1 MRAATL
7 LPLLLLTCPPLLVAA
22 ALAQTPQAGTQAGGQ
37 GPAATTP
44 APVPGVVPGAPASTG
59 PGTIPDQ
66 VAPPATTA
74 GPPDAT
80 PFSAAPSAQLPSD
93 NSVIL
98 RRDNRGTGQASP
110 VPNLSK

>member
-1 MRAATL
+1 MRHAVLMLALL
-7 LPLLLLTCPPLLVAA
+7 LPAGAA
-22 ALAQTPQAGTQAGGQ
+22 WGQAPQAGTQAGGR
-37 GPAATTP
+37 GPDATTP
-44 APVPGVVPGAPASTG
+44 APVPNVLPGVPSGAG
-59 PGTIPDQ
+59 PGTVPDQ
-66 VAPPATTA
+66 VAPPAVTA

-93 NSVIL
+93 QGVIL